1 MHDLLLKL
9 FVCKKKGC
17 MAYKPYSLSN
27 LNALA
32 PHSDMSFNDCDVL
45 PFLYFQ
51 LCLCWCEISSCLCG
65 VSFITH
71 MKAPLDPSLN
81 SPYPP
86 LPGNPLETPGAS
98 WDTHFPTPYSL
109 HSLNPKSSP
118 GPPGTLWKPFPS
130 HHLKYLHLP
139 SFSHPL
145 YKYVLRNLF
154 FDPYYFFFL

>member
-1 MHDLLLKL
+1 MLL
-9 FVCKKKGC
+9 
-17 MAYKPYSLSN
+17 PN
-27 LNALA
+27 
-32 PHSDMSFNDCDVL
+32 SDMSFNDCDVL
-45 PFLYFQ
+45 QFLYFS

-71 MKAPLDPSLN
+71 MKAPLASPLAPRISL
-81 SPYPP
+81 Y
-86 LPGNPLETPGAS
+86 LETLWKPPGAS

-109 HSLNPKSSP
+109 HPLNPKSPP
-118 GPPGTLWKPFPS
+118 GPSGPLWKPFPS
-130 HHLKYLHLP
+130 YHLKYLHLP